1 MKNNVLLRSYIVF
14 SVFYLCLI
22 LIGKVDIAWFL
33 KPLPLPF
40 LLISVYNF
48 EKFPTKSWLFSA
60 LVFSWIGDIILMFAF
75 KGELYFI
82 LGLISFLI
90 SHLLYIILF
99 VKQGNTTRHR
109 KNIIFWIAFILILLY
124 LKNMLGFLYP
134 KLGDLKIPVTIY
146 ALTISTMLL
155 MALKGYF
162 SWKKPENIT
171 ILFGAIFFVMS
182 DSILAINKFYEPLPY
197 ANFMIMMTYLIAQ
210 FAIVVGI
217 ENLNRKGISKL
228 QK

>member
-22 LIGKVDIAWFL
+22 LVGQDDIAWFL
-33 KPLPLPF
+33 KPLPLP
-40 LLISVYNF
+40 LLLVSVYNF
-48 EKFPTKSWLFSA
+48 DKFPTKSWLFNA
-60 LVFSWIGDIILMFAF
+60 LVFSWIGDIILMFTP

-90 SHLLYIILF
+90 SHILYILLF
-99 VKQGNTTRHR
+99 LKQSNTTAYR
-109 KNIIFWIAFILILLY
+109 KNIIFWIAFILILMY

-162 SWKKPENIT
+162 SWRKPENIT

-197 ANFMIMMTYLIAQ
+197 ANFMIMLTYLIAQ
-210 FAIVVGI
+210 CAIVIGI
-217 ENLNRKGISKL
+217 ENLNRKGSKL

>member
-22 LIGKVDIAWFL
+22 LIVREDMAWYL

-40 LLISVYNF
+40 LLVSVYNF
-48 EKFPTKSWLFSA
+48 EKFPTKSWLFNA
-60 LVFSWIGDIILMFAF
+60 LIFSWLGDIILMFATN
-75 KGELYFI
+75 GELYFI

-99 VKQGNTTRHR
+99 LKQGNTTDYR
-109 KNIIFWIAFILILLY
+109 KSIIFWVAFILILMY

-146 ALTISTMLL
+146 PLTVSTMLL

-162 SWKKPENIT
+162 SWRKPENIT

-197 ANFMIMMTYLIAQ
+197 GNFMIMMTYLVAQ
-210 FAIVVGI
+210 CAIVFGI
-217 ENLNRKGISKL
+217 ENLNRNGISKL

>member
-1 MKNNVLLRSYIVF
+1 MKNNILLRSYVVF

-22 LIGKVDIAWFL
+22 LFGKEDIAWFL

-40 LLISVYNF
+40 LLVSVYYF

-60 LVFSWIGDIILMFAF
+60 LIFSWIGDIILMFAA

-82 LGLISFLI
+82 LGLVSFLI
-90 SHLLYIILF
+90 SHLFYIILF
-99 VKQGNTTRHR
+99 LKQGNTTGYR
-109 KNIIFWIAFILILLY
+109 KNIVFWIAFILILLY

-134 KLGDLKIPVTIY
+134 KLGDLKIPVTVY
-146 ALTISTMLL
+146 AGTISIMLL
-155 MALKGYF
+155 VALKGYF
-162 SWKKPENIT
+162 SWRKPENIT
-171 ILFGAIFFVMS
+171 ILFGAVFFVMS

-197 ANFMIMMTYLIAQ
+197 GNFMIMMTYLVAQ
-210 FAIVVGI
+210 CAIVFGI
-217 ENLNRKGISKL
+217 ENLNRNGISKL